1 MGRAFRQAGRPE
13 EVEQSI
19 QAGKDRA
26 GRQSGNRESRA
37 GRL

>member
-1 MGRAFRQAGRPE
+1 MRQVGIPE

-19 QAGKDRA
+19 QAGKGRA
-26 GRQSGNRESRA
+26 GRQSGNRQSRT